1 MRKAQIA
8 IWALLAVAFPAVA
21 ETGVVTGTGFG
32 EDQGAAC
39 IKAQDDARAE
49 AVLDGMRFGKSN
61 AHVVSFS
68 ACQCTPPDPPP
79 RDKASLG
86 WRCTVQAN
94 YSTD

>member
-1 MRKAQIA
+1 MRKAHFA
-8 IWALLAVAFPAVA
+8 VCALLMIAFPAVA
-21 ETGVVTGTGFG
+21 ETGVVSGTGIG

-39 IKAQDDARAE
+39 LRAQDDARAE
-49 AVLDGMRFGKSN
+49 AALAGMRFGKSN

-68 ACQCTPPDPPP
+68 PCQCTPPDPSSQGS
-79 RDKASLG
+79 ASAG